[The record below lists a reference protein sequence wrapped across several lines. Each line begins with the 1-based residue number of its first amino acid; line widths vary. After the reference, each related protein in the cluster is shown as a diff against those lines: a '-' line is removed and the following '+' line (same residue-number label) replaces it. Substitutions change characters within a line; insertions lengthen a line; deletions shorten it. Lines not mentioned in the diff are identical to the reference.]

1 MQRLESPASLDRY
14 MCGIA
19 GAFDR
24 RGRQI
29 DAADLSRMAAQIVH
43 RGPDDEG
50 LYTAPSAGLAFRRL
64 SIIDLSGGHQPIG
77 NEDSSIQV
85 ILNGEIYN
93 YRALAAELEQA
104 GHVFTTKSDTEVI
117 VHGYEEW
124 GDSFV
129 QHLHGMFG
137 IAVLDTRRNRLLVAR
152 DRMGIKPVY
161 WTEQDG
167 LFLFASEIKSL
178 LAHPAV
184 GRRVNW
190 QAVGEYLSLRYA
202 LGPETMFDGIQRLP
216 SATLMVV
223 EAGSMVQSSYWR
235 MPYNQPP
242 IQSMAEA
249 EQELETALRGAVN
262 SHLVSDVPLG
272 LFLSG
277 GVDSTSVLA
286 FMSELS
292 TGPVKTFTANLG
304 DNVTGDVA
312 SARQAAK
319 HFGVDHHEVM
329 IEPTDAGLIEKLVW
343 HLDQPIGDPAVLPT
357 YLLSQAAK
365 KQVTVVLTGEGS
377 DETQAGYR
385 AYLRG
390 AAFARHETW
399 LKALAP
405 LWPVMRHVP
414 GVGSRLQRL
423 MPMALAGGESRRWQL
438 ANADPTATG
447 ILSALTRESLTS
459 VEAKLEGILQL
470 CDATD
475 PVERLQ
481 HVDRWTWMSECTL
494 MKADR
499 MTMAAS
505 LEARVPFL
513 DHSLAELAARIDPA
527 LRLAGG
533 ETKSVLRKILHK
545 KFPPAAVRPQQGF
558 VLPLAKWFR
567 EGDFH
572 QWVSGMLTEENL
584 ARRGAVDAKAAR
596 KVVDQYLAT
605 GEHTSLVWRLL
616 CLEIWFRQFFD

>member
-1 MQRLESPASLDRY
+1 M
-14 MCGIA
+14 
-19 GAFDR
+19 
-24 RGRQI
+24 

-50 LYTAPSAGLAFRRL
+50 LYAAPSAGLAFRRL

-77 NEDSSIQV
+77 NEDGSIQV

-93 YRALAAELEQA
+93 YRELAAELVKA

-124 GDSFV
+124 GDHFV
-129 QHLHGMFG
+129 EHLSGMFG

-178 LAHPAV
+178 LAHPKV
-184 GRRVNW
+184 SRRVNW
-190 QAVGEYLSLRYA
+190 QAVGEYMELRYA

-223 EAGSMVQSSYWR
+223 EPGGITESSYWR
-235 MPYNQPP
+235 MPYDQPP
-242 IQSMAEA
+242 IQSMEEA
-249 EQELETALRGAVN
+249 ERELETALRGAVD

-292 TGPVKTFTANLG
+292 SGPVKTFTANLG

-312 SARQAAK
+312 SAREAAK
-319 HFGVDHHEVM
+319 HFGADHHEVL

-357 YLLSQAAK
+357 YLLSKAARQ
-365 KQVTVVLTGEGS
+365 QVTVVLTGEGS
-377 DETQAGYR
+377 DETNAGYR
-385 AYLRG
+385 GYLRG
-390 AAFARHETW
+390 AAYAKHESW

-405 LWPVMRHVP
+405 LWPMVRHVP
-414 GVGSRLQRL
+414 GVGKRLEGL
-423 MPMALAGGESRRWQL
+423 MELALAGSEAQRWLTAKGGGPQIL
-438 ANADPTATG
+438 AAQTRVPAETYERKLKTILDLCNAT
-447 ILSALTRESLTS
+447 E
-459 VEAKLEGILQL
+459 
-470 CDATD
+470 

-481 HVDRWTWMSECTL
+481 HLDRWTWMSECTL

-513 DHSLAELAARIDPA
+513 DHKLAELVARISPEV
-527 LRLAGG
+527 RLQGG

-545 KFPPAAVRPQQGF
+545 RYAPVSGRPQQGF

-572 QWVSGMLTEENL
+572 QWVSGMLTLENL
-584 ARRGAVDAKAAR
+584 EKRGAVDAIAAR
-596 KVVDQYLAT
+596 RVVDNYLVT
-605 GEHTSLVWRLL
+605 GEQTNLVWRLL